1 MTRQELIAELHAEVE
16 AIRIRK
22 KEIQQRLDAKNAE
35 LEVIHEESRAASQR
49 FSDVHQAIQALER
62 ITPKLEAPL

>member
-1 MTRQELIAELHAEVE
+1 MTRQDLIAELHAELE

-22 KEIQQRLDAKNAE
+22 KEIQQRLDAKTAE
-35 LEVIHEESRAASQR
+35 LEAIHEEAKAAGQR
-49 FSDVHQAIQALER
+49 FSDVHQAIQTLNR